1 MTRVGGR
8 YYFLEVLRLIL
19 SDFCFR
25 MTTSQGKFVKSK
37 LIFTLSFIIR

>member
-8 YYFLEVLRLIL
+8 YYFLVVLRLIL

-25 MTTSQGKFVKSK
+25 MTTSQAN
-37 LIFTLSFIIR
+37 L